1 LSNEIET
8 ARLKALAGYGVLDT
22 APDEAFD
29 RLTGL
34 AAELFDAPMALVSLV
49 DEERQWFKSHHGL
62 TVQST
67 PRSWAFCAHAI
78 VLDPGS
84 VMVVEDARQDPR
96 FNANPLVVD
105 DPNIRF
111 YAGAVLT
118 SSDGFNLGTLCVLD
132 TESRPAPSD
141 KAIKRLKTLAAMV
154 VAELELRRTRRLLAA
169 REHLLQMAEQV
180 TGIGYWRLDV
190 GTEALTWSEQMFV
203 AYGLEPGAEPA
214 LGPAMAMTHPDDRE
228 RGKVRLDR
236 ALATGQGWR
245 ADVTRI
251 VRPDG
256 QMRYVEGHGVCERDA
271 DGVVT
276 AVFGALVDVTAHKT
290 LESELRQAQI
300 DAEAAATAKGEFL
313 ANMSHELRTPLTS
326 IIGFTGLAMEQAD
339 LGGLGRVFV
348 ERVGDASRALLCTV
362 NDILDF
368 SKLEAGQVNIERQ
381 PASLS
386 KLSRATLD
394 LFTPQAGAKDID
406 LTLTGDVEAG
416 DLVLLVDPDRIRQVM
431 LNLVGNAVKF
441 TDVGGVTLNVRH
453 DAARGQLAVEVT
465 DTGAGIPAEKLGLL
479 FQRFSQV
486 NGSTTRSVGGAG
498 LGLAICKGLVEA
510 MGGQIGVDSREGH
523 GSRFWFTVPATA
535 AAMTQTASDGAIAMP
550 GFTGARVLVVDD
562 HPANRELAKLFLT
575 GVGAEIAEAEDGE
588 QAVRMA
594 AEWPFDVILM
604 DLRMP
609 KLNGRAALAR
619 IRAEDGPN
627 DATPILAFTANADG
641 EMTQQLMLLGF
652 QDVVS
657 KPIEPSAL
665 IGAVARALSFSLPMS
680 EDFADAG

>member
-1 LSNEIET
+1 
-8 ARLKALAGYGVLDT
+8 
-22 APDEAFD
+22 
-29 RLTGL
+29 
-34 AAELFDAPMALVSLV
+34 
-49 DEERQWFKSHHGL
+49 
-62 TVQST
+62 
-67 PRSWAFCAHAI
+67 
-78 VLDPGS
+78 
-84 VMVVEDARQDPR
+84 
-96 FNANPLVVD
+96 
-105 DPNIRF
+105 
-111 YAGAVLT
+111 
-118 SSDGFNLGTLCVLD
+118 
-132 TESRPAPSD
+132 
-141 KAIKRLKTLAAMV
+141 
-154 VAELELRRTRRLLAA
+154 
-169 REHLLQMAEQV
+169 
-180 TGIGYWRLDV
+180 
-190 GTEALTWSEQMFV
+190 
-203 AYGLEPGAEPA
+203 
-214 LGPAMAMTHPDDRE
+214 
-228 RGKVRLDR
+228 
-236 ALATGQGWR
+236 
-245 ADVTRI
+245 
-251 VRPDG
+251 
-256 QMRYVEGHGVCERDA
+256 
-271 DGVVT
+271 
-276 AVFGALVDVTAHKT
+276 
-290 LESELRQAQI
+290 
-300 DAEAAATAKGEFL
+300 
-313 ANMSHELRTPLTS
+313 
-326 IIGFTGLAMEQAD
+326 
-339 LGGLGRVFV
+339 
-348 ERVGDASRALLCTV
+348 
-362 NDILDF
+362 
-368 SKLEAGQVNIERQ
+368 
-381 PASLS
+381 
-386 KLSRATLD
+386 
-394 LFTPQAGAKDID
+394 
-406 LTLTGDVEAG
+406 
-416 DLVLLVDPDRIRQVM
+416 
-431 LNLVGNAVKF
+431 VKF

-627 DATPILAFTANADG
+627 DATPILAFTADADG